1 MSFETSQQTA
11 SPSFTSL
18 FFPSSTPHSSHDGHQ
33 ESAKIT
39 PPLSHRSAIVEGP
52 RANGTLLPTTG
63 SPHAVEPHSPSS
75 TSIIPALSSPIAN
88 PKSVADGPSYIPP
101 SSRASQSQEEYM
113 RSGTTSPSRPDTG
126 LSTLSKPA
134 TSMLAGA
141 PGSISP
147 KAEREEEDSNPMDSD
162 RVKST
167 TTSSVGDKSPHD
179 EEEVLPP
186 TPPIGRSRRIR
197 KPHRLEPTLEAYN
210 RSSPHTYAT
219 THVWNERRDAPE
231 KGAQDLPRRSSL
243 VSSSGG
249 SSK

>member
-1 MSFETSQQTA
+1 M
-11 SPSFTSL
+11 

-33 ESAKIT
+33 EPAKIT
-39 PPLSHRSAIVEGP
+39 PLSHRSAIVEGP

-75 TSIIPALSSPIAN
+75 TSIIPALSSPIPN
-88 PKSVADGPSYIPP
+88 PKSVADGPNYIPP
-101 SSRASQSQEEYM
+101 SSGASQSQEEYM

-141 PGSISP
+141 PGSFSP

-197 KPHRLEPTLEAYN
+197 KPHRLEPTLEAYS

-231 KGAQDLPRRSSL
+231 KGAKDLPRRSSL